1 MVETSS
7 VSALSW
13 NIAGSGA
20 PATASLFSMFAPVSS
35 DVWPDVWP
43 DVWSDVWLVVSLS
56 SLLLQATSM
65 DVAIT
70 VISADLLKDID
81 YFLIL

>member
-35 DVWPDVWP
+35 DVWP

>member
-43 DVWSDVWLVVSLS
+43 DVWLVASLS
-56 SLLLQATSM
+56 SLLFQATSM

-70 VISADLLKDID
+70 VISADVLKDID

>member
-35 DVWPDVWP
+35 DVWPDVW
-43 DVWSDVWLVVSLS
+43 LVVSLS